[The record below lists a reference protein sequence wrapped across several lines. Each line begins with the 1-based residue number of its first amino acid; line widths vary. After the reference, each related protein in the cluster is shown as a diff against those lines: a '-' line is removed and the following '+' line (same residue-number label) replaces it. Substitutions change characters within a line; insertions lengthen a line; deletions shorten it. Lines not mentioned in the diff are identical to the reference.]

1 VVSKPIPSID
11 ELRFKMQDSAMD
23 TNFLQVRMQRLFS
36 EGFIVLDISEALI
49 SFDAE
54 RDAADVQRFMSEK
67 NLAII
72 GVRKD
77 GVVAGYATKD
87 ELTGGN
93 CADHMQE
100 FDDKQVLSATSS
112 LQEVMEVLAETRY
125 CFVSVLGKVGGIV
138 SRTDIQK
145 PPVRMWLFGMITIME
160 MFMVRTIEKIYPNG
174 SWQQTVS
181 KGRLKKAEEIL
192 RERQRRNQD
201 ARLIDCLQFSD
212 KGYILIKDP
221 EMRKD
226 FGFETMGLAKR
237 AIKDLESLRNNLAH
251 TQDILTHNWAA
262 IVTMATRLNKIMTR
276 I

>member
-1 VVSKPIPSID
+1 
-11 ELRFKMQDSAMD
+11 MD

-54 RDAADVQRFMSEK
+54 RDAVEVQKFMSEK
-67 NLAII
+67 NLALI
-72 GVRKD
+72 GVRKE
-77 GVVAGYATKD
+77 GVVAGYARRD
-87 ELTGGN
+87 ELTGGK
-93 CADHMQE
+93 CADHMHT
-100 FDDKQVLSATSS
+100 FNDKQILSATSS
-112 LQEVMEVLAETRY
+112 LQEVMGALSEKRY

-138 SRTDIQK
+138 SRADIQK
-145 PPVRMWLFGMITIME
+145 PPARMWLFGMITIIE
-160 MFMVRTIEKIYPNG
+160 MFM
-174 SWQQTVS
+174 
-181 KGRLKKAEEIL
+181 GRLKKAEEIL
-192 RERQRRNQD
+192 RERQRRNEH

-221 EMRKD
+221 GMRKD
-226 FGFETMGLAKR
+226 FGFESMRLAKR
-237 AIKDLESLRNNLAH
+237 AVKDLESLRNNLAH

>member
-1 VVSKPIPSID
+1 
-11 ELRFKMQDSAMD
+11 MGA
-23 TNFLQVRMQRLFS
+23 
-36 EGFIVLDISEALI
+36 
-49 SFDAE
+49 
-54 RDAADVQRFMSEK
+54 
-67 NLAII
+67 
-72 GVRKD
+72 
-77 GVVAGYATKD
+77 
-87 ELTGGN
+87 
-93 CADHMQE
+93 
-100 FDDKQVLSATSS
+100 
-112 LQEVMEVLAETRY
+112 LAETRY

-160 MFMVRTIEKIYPNG
+160 MFMVRTIEKLHPNG
-174 SWQQTVS
+174 SWQQKVS

-221 EMRKD
+221 DMRKD
-226 FGFETMGLAKR
+226 FGFETMRLAKR

>member
-1 VVSKPIPSID
+1 
-11 ELRFKMQDSAMD
+11 MD
-23 TNFLQVRMQRLFS
+23 TNFLQVRMQRLFT

-49 SFDAE
+49 SFDAD

-67 NLAII
+67 NLSII
-72 GVRKD
+72 GVRID
-77 GVVAGYATKD
+77 GVVAGYITRDK
-87 ELTGGN
+87 LTGGK
-93 CADHMQE
+93 CADHMQT

-112 LQEVMEVLAETRY
+112 LQEVMEALAENRY

-160 MFMVRTIEKIYPNG
+160 MFMVRTIEEIYPNG
-174 SWQQTVS
+174 SWQQQVS
-181 KGRLKKAEEIL
+181 QGRLKKAEEIL

-212 KGYILIKDP
+212 KGNILIKNPDL
-221 EMRKD
+221 RKD
-226 FGFETMGLAKR
+226 FGFESMRMAKR
-237 AIKDLESLRNNLAH
+237 AVKDLESLRNNLAH
-251 TQDILTHNWAA
+251 AQDILTHNWAA
-262 IVTMATRLNKIMTR
+262 IVTMATRVNKIMTR

>member
-1 VVSKPIPSID
+1 
-11 ELRFKMQDSAMD
+11 MD

-54 RDAADVQRFMSEK
+54 RDAVEVQKFMTEK
-67 NLAII
+67 NLALI
-72 GVRKD
+72 GVRKE
-77 GVVAGYATKD
+77 GVVAGYARRD
-87 ELTGGN
+87 ELTGGK
-93 CADHMQE
+93 CADHMHT
-100 FDDKQVLSATSS
+100 FNDKKILSATSS
-112 LQEVMEVLAETRY
+112 LPEVMGALSEKRY

-138 SRTDIQK
+138 SRADIQK
-145 PPVRMWLFGMITIME
+145 PPVRMWLFGMITIIE
-160 MFMVRTIEKIYPNG
+160 MFMVRTIEKLYPNG
-174 SWQQTVS
+174 SWQQEVS

-192 RERQRRNQD
+192 RERQRRNEHAQ
-201 ARLIDCLQFSD
+201 LIDCLQFSD

-221 EMRKD
+221 GMRKD
-226 FGFETMGLAKR
+226 FGFESMRLAKR
-237 AIKDLESLRNNLAH
+237 AVKDLESLRNNLAH

>member
-1 VVSKPIPSID
+1 
-11 ELRFKMQDSAMD
+11 MD
-23 TNFLQVRMQRLFS
+23 TNFLQVRMQRLFT
-36 EGFIVLDISEALI
+36 EGFIVLDISKSLI

-77 GVVAGYATKD
+77 GVVAGYANKD
-87 ELTGGN
+87 ELTGGK

-112 LQEVMEVLAETRY
+112 LQEVMGALAETRY

-160 MFMVRTIEKIYPNG
+160 MFMVRTIEKLYPKG
-174 SWQQTVS
+174 SWQQEVS

-221 EMRKD
+221 DMRKD
-226 FGFETMGLAKR
+226 FGFETMRLAKR

>member
-1 VVSKPIPSID
+1 
-11 ELRFKMQDSAMD
+11 
-23 TNFLQVRMQRLFS
+23 
-36 EGFIVLDISEALI
+36 
-49 SFDAE
+49 
-54 RDAADVQRFMSEK
+54 
-67 NLAII
+67 
-72 GVRKD
+72 
-77 GVVAGYATKD
+77 
-87 ELTGGN
+87 
-93 CADHMQE
+93 
-100 FDDKQVLSATSS
+100 
-112 LQEVMEVLAETRY
+112 
-125 CFVSVLGKVGGIV
+125 
-138 SRTDIQK
+138 
-145 PPVRMWLFGMITIME
+145 
-160 MFMVRTIEKIYPNG
+160 MVRTIEKLYPDG
-174 SWQQTVS
+174 SWQQEVS

-201 ARLIDCLQFSD
+201 AQLIDCLQFSD